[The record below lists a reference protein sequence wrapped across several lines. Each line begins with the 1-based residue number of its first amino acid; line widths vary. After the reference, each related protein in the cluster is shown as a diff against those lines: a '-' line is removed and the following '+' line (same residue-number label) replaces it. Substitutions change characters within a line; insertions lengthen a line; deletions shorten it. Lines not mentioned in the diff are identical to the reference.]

1 MTEEK
6 KVVAPEQ
13 AAPETPPAE
22 TTAPPMYT
30 LEQTQKM
37 MEQVKADA
45 AKAAV
50 EAFKQQQE
58 AEQKAAQEKALAE
71 KRASLVE
78 QITSDEESKA
88 WFSNIDPD
96 FASKPLDWIEGVQK
110 ARAIQKQE
118 YQEKNTA
125 KPAGLS
131 TVGKPIGLDSYEKR
145 KRDEIMK
152 KWGVSK

>member
-118 YQEKNTA
+118 YQSKNTA
-125 KPAGLS
+125 KP
-131 TVGKPIGLDSYEKR
+131 VGAPALGKSGDMDSFFDKKFKEMR
-145 KRDEIMK
+145 ENGGK
-152 KWGVSK
+152 KW